1 MSKLLNRKSLGG
13 SYDFRLDDGFCVAN
27 CGIGKDWCTVYL
39 LETHPEHRGKGEAQK
54 LLKFLQEKC
63 KQTNRKFR
71 VWYPMNDKVEHICSK
86 LGIEV
91 IRDIDREEVAGRD

>member
-54 LLKFLQEKC
+54 LLEALKARCE
-63 KQTNRKFR
+63 QTNRKFR
-71 VWYPMNDKVEHICSK
+71 VWYPMNDLAEHICSK

-91 IRDIDREEVAGRD
+91 IRDMDREEVAG